1 MNERLCVC
9 ERYFFEQMLFNEAS
23 RVQLWIPSLFL
34 NADADGSIIDNFFI
48 FLNCFIIILFI
59 WLIKIL
65 EFITNTIIPI
75 NIQCI
80 KFFKQNQIFVRT
92 TYNYSDKI

>member
-1 MNERLCVC
+1 MNVC
-9 ERYFFEQMLFNEAS
+9 AYVRDIFEQMLFNEAS
-23 RVQLWIPSLFL
+23 LEVQLWIPSLFL
-34 NADADGSIIDNFFI
+34 NADADGFIIDNFFI

>member
-1 MNERLCVC
+1 MNVC
-9 ERYFFEQMLFNEAS
+9 AYVRDTFEQMLFNKAS
-23 RVQLWIPSLFL
+23 LNEIQLWIPSLFL
-34 NADADGSIIDNFFI
+34 NADVDGSIIDNFFI